1 MSFRFHTTPIRRAIS
16 LTLVLGLFAV
26 LVAWLGTNQ
35 DGAEAATLPTKP
47 NIVFIQTD
55 DQTVCSV
62 LDLEMCP
69 KQSKQVMP
77 RTLELLANQGT
88 TFETYFATHPRC
100 CPSRASQ
107 LTGMYSHNHGILSN
121 SHGYGKF
128 QFHDRALPVWLKDAG
143 YNTAHV
149 GKYMNGYFGR
159 FADALPVPPG
169 WDEWYATVDDGTY
182 HMYNY
187 NLMVKSDHP
196 VRTLAGDG
204 LTPPSPE
211 PQRFRIGNRPED
223 YQTDV
228 EASIAVDFITRQAA
242 EPSPFYLAVNPL
254 APHHE
259 HIGFGKRRNPRPAPR
274 DEGRFKKVKIPRG
287 KAFDEADVSDKPADI
302 QKKPRLDKDA
312 IDFITL
318 RYQSRLESLL
328 AVDDMIQ
335 RIYTALET
343 SGQLENTV
351 IIFTSDNGFMLGE
364 HRLKSGKI
372 ALYDE
377 SVRQPLIIRG
387 PGFPINGQREQLTGN
402 IDLAP
407 TIADIAD
414 ANPLLTVDGI
424 SLLDYAANPALD
436 NGRAILLENG
446 VDGGRAVRDGRYTY
460 VKNKSGKELYDNV
473 KDPFEVES
481 LHDAKPFRGVVRDLN
496 KRLKALDKCAGAT
509 CLQ

>member
-1 MSFRFHTTPIRRAIS
+1 LSLRFNTTPIRRAVF
-16 LTLVLGLFAV
+16 LALVLGLVAV
-26 LVAWLGTNQ
+26 LVAWLGTSQ
-35 DGAEAATLPTKP
+35 DRASAATASSTP
-47 NIVFIQTD
+47 NIIFIQTD

-62 LDLEMCP
+62 LDLELCP
-69 KQSKQVMP
+69 KKSKQVMP
-77 RTLELLANQGT
+77 RTVDLLANQGT
-88 TFETYFATHPRC
+88 TFATYFATHPRC
-100 CPSRASQ
+100 CPSRASY

-121 SHGYGKF
+121 RHGYGRF
-128 QFHDRALPVWLKDAG
+128 NFHESALPVWLKDAG

-159 FADALPVPPG
+159 FADNKPVPPG

-182 HMYNY
+182 HMFNY
-187 NLMVKSDHP
+187 NLMVQSPFP
-196 VRTLAGDG
+196 VRALDGEG
-204 LTPPSPE
+204 LTPASPTAK
-211 PQRFRIGNRPED
+211 RFRIGNNERD

-228 EASIAVDFITRQAA
+228 ETSIAVDYINRQAA
-242 EPSPFYLAVNPL
+242 ESAPFFLAVNPL

-259 HIGFGKRRNPRPAPR
+259 HIGFEKPRNPRPAPR
-274 DEGRFKKVKIPRG
+274 DEGRFKDAKIPKG
-287 KAFDEADVSDKPADI
+287 KSFDEADVSDKPGDI
-302 QKKPRLDKDA
+302 QKKPRLDKKA

-318 RYQSRLESLL
+318 RYRSRLESLL
-328 AVDDMIQ
+328 AVDDMVQ
-335 RIYTALET
+335 RIYTALEA

-351 IIFTSDNGFMLGE
+351 IIFTSDNGFMSGE

-387 PGFPINGQREQLTGN
+387 PGFPANARRDQLTGN

-407 TIADIAD
+407 TIADLAN

-460 VKNKSGKELYDNV
+460 VKNKTGKELYDNI

-496 KRLKALDKCAGAT
+496 KRLQALDKCQGAS